1 MNALSNFFEVLARLS
16 LQAVTKTE
24 IAILSLVMVSVC
36 FAEKFCFIEHGEVQ
50 ASQFVLL
57 QRMYVGLEW
66 RAQLSFSESW
76 QAALQWCI
84 LRYLMASILRK
95 DGVLKQLKK
104 TKCFAYLP
112 VKTTLRLF
120 RPLLC
125 RLFRPLLSLYSYK

>member
-84 LRYLMASILRK
+84 LRYLMS
-95 DGVLKQLKK
+95 LKATLKNK
-104 TKCFAYLP
+104 MICLP
-112 VKTTLRLF
+112 SSKHVTTFQTSALQTF
-120 RPLLC
+120 QT
-125 RLFRPLLSLYSYK
+125 SA